1 MIIILKNDI
10 EVKDVRIITEEAV
23 KGGFSKVT
31 PVYGDDNVALNCLG
45 KLSENRKATLKIHL
59 EGLPKVE
66 AVMIV
71 DTPLRL
77 SSRKYHQE
85 DLIVQVN
92 GGAIGGGK
100 LVVIAGPCAVESE
113 NQILT
118 TARAV
123 KESGANML
131 RGGAFK
137 PRTSP
142 YDFQGL
148 EETGLKL
155 LAQARQETS
164 LPIVTEVMSPDKVSL
179 VADYAD
185 VLQVGARNMQNFDL
199 LRELGK
205 IKKPILLKR
214 GLAATIDEL
223 LGAAEYILAGGNN
236 RVIFCLR
243 GMGGKLFAGGGK
255 TRNIPDIGDIPVLKV
270 ITHLP
275 VLFDPSHAGG
285 VRELVEPL
293 ALAAI
298 GAGADGLIIE
308 VHENPDQALC
318 DGAQSLSPQQFAS
331 LMVKARAIAGV
342 VKNFKDKEKQK

>member
-1 MIIILKNDI
+1 MIIILTSGIKPE
-10 EVKDVRIITEEAV
+10 EVKMITSEVIE
-23 KGGFSKVT
+23 GGFNKVT
-31 PVYGDDNVALNCLG
+31 PVYGDGNVALNCLG
-45 KLSENRKATLKIHL
+45 KLSEDRKMALKVHL
-59 EGLPKVE
+59 ETLSNVD

-77 SSRKYHQE
+77 GSRKYHQE

-148 EETGLKL
+148 GTEGLKL
-155 LAQARQETS
+155 LAQARKLTG
-164 LPIVTEVMSPDKVSL
+164 LPVVTEVMSSDMVGV

-199 LRELGK
+199 LRNLGK
-205 IKKPILLKR
+205 IQKPILLKR
-214 GLAATIDEL
+214 GPAATIDEL

-236 RVIFCLR
+236 RVILCLR
-243 GMGGKLFAGGGK
+243 GVGGKLFAGGGK
-255 TRNIPDIGDIPVLKV
+255 TRNIPDIGDIPVLKG

-308 VHENPDQALC
+308 VSENPDQALC
-318 DGAQSLSPQQFAS
+318 DGAQSLNPKQFAQ
-331 LMVKARAIAGV
+331 LMKKARAITGV
-342 VKNFKDKEKQK
+342 LEKF